1 MNKPNSQFT
10 IGLNKVGKNCPT
22 YFIADI
28 AANHDGDIERAK
40 DLIFLA
46 AEKGANAAKFQHFNA
61 NSIVSDYGFKNMGSI
76 YNSTLFFF
84 IIMYH
89 CLDEY

>member
-1 MNKPNSQFT
+1 MFMQNLEK
-10 IGLNKVGKNCPT
+10 
-22 YFIADI
+22 FIADI

-61 NSIVSDYGFKNMGSI
+61 NSIVSDYG
-76 YNSTLFFF
+76 Y
-84 IIMYH
+84 
-89 CLDEY
+89 